1 MTRQV
6 RAQKSFMFA
15 PVLEVSNSD
24 VWMYTLPAKVWTLVY
39 TDSTILNSAVS
50 VNVVKNDVNA
60 ITATHNRLAARR
72 KCINELTA
80 LKR

>member
-1 MTRQV
+1 MTIYI
-6 RAQKSFMFA
+6 
-15 PVLEVSNSD
+15 VLTEGNKTMNKNI
-24 VWMYTLPAKVWTLVY
+24 WNYGE
-39 TDSTILNSAVS
+39 NSAVS